1 MSDRT
6 TTVRRSIL
14 TGALAGFWLGSPFI
28 ALSLLAERLAG
39 LRPLPTSIFD
49 LLARQLPGGLVTAAL
64 EVMVRVLQGLQLGRT
79 DVLAKRLEL
88 GLAYLLA
95 LGALA
100 ALGALYGTLAGRLA
114 GSALR
119 RGLTIGLALWALAW
133 LVDLVARW
141 GAVGPLDGLLSSFLL
156 SAGWG
161 VALAWVHEQAMA
173 PSGLP
178 HAEAPADPSRRGF
191 LARAG
196 GAAIALAAAGL
207 ALDRLLAGLGRA
219 EGVTGTLPT
228 PSAQPTPRP
237 SARRLVPTP
246 GYVAAEAFEPTPGT
260 RPELTP
266 LDQFYRV
273 DINLSPPRVDVTDWR
288 LAVQGLVAQPLSL
301 TYQDLLAMPS
311 YELYATL
318 ECISNEV
325 GGDLISTTRFTGVRL
340 ADVLNRAELQPGAV
354 EIRFTCADGY
364 TESLPLESALDPN
377 TLLCFAM
384 DGQQLP
390 PEHGYPIRLFT
401 PNRYGMK
408 NPKWIT
414 RIEAIGEPYL
424 GYWEQ
429 RGWSKEA
436 WVKTTSVI
444 DVAQGDGPSRLVVG
458 GIAYAGARSI
468 ALVEVRL
475 DDGEWVPAELKE
487 PLSPFTWVLWRAEL
501 DASPGKHRLTV
512 RAIDGLGEPQ
522 AEEQAEPY
530 PDGASGY
537 HRRRVELG

>member
-1 MSDRT
+1 M
-6 TTVRRSIL
+6 RRSIL
-14 TGALAGFWLGSPFI
+14 TGALAGLWLGLPYT
-28 ALSLLAERLAG
+28 ALSLLAERFTG
-39 LRPLPTSIFD
+39 LRPLPTGIFD
-49 LLARQLPGGLVTAAL
+49 LLARQLPGSLVTAGIEL
-64 EVMVRVLQGLQLGRT
+64 MVRVLQGLQLGRT

-95 LGALA
+95 FGALA
-100 ALGALYGTLAGRLA
+100 LLGGVYGALAGRLA
-114 GSALR
+114 GSTLR
-119 RGLTIGLALWALAW
+119 RGLALGVALWALAW
-133 LVDLVARW
+133 LVDLAARW

-173 PSGLP
+173 LPGLP
-178 HAEAPADPSRRGF
+178 HEDARADASRRAF

-196 GAAIALAAAGL
+196 GAALALAVAGL

-219 EGVTGTLPT
+219 QETAGALPT
-228 PSAQPTPRP
+228 PSAQPTPR
-237 SARRLVPTP
+237 LVSTP
-246 GYVAAEAFEPTPGT
+246 GYVAAEAFVPAPGT

-266 LDQFYRV
+266 LEQFYRI
-273 DINLSPPRVDVTDWR
+273 DINLSPPRVDVAQWR
-288 LAVQGLVAQPLSL
+288 LAVDGLVAQPLSL
-301 TYQDLLAMPS
+301 TYQELLAMPS
-311 YELYATL
+311 HELYATL

-340 ADVLNRAELQPGAV
+340 ADVLNRTGLQPGAV
-354 EIRFTCADGY
+354 EVRFTCADGY
-364 TESLPLESALDPN
+364 TESLPVDSALDPN

-390 PEHGYPIRLFT
+390 EEHGFPIRLFT

-414 RIEAIGEPYL
+414 RIEAIGEPYD
-424 GYWEQ
+424 GFWEQ

-444 DVAQGDGPSRLVVG
+444 DAAQEGGSARLVVG
-458 GIAYAGARSI
+458 GIAYAGARGI
-468 ALVEVRL
+468 ARVEVRL
-475 DDGEWVPAELKE
+475 DDGEWVSAELKE
-487 PLSPFTWVLWRAEL
+487 PFSPFTWVLWRVEL
-501 DASPGKHRLTV
+501 DAPPGEYRLTV
-512 RAIDGLGEPQ
+512 RAVDGLGELQ
-522 AEEQAEPY
+522 AEEQTDPH

-537 HRRRVELG
+537 HRRRVEIS

>member
-1 MSDRT
+1 M
-6 TTVRRSIL
+6 RRSIL
-14 TGALAGFWLGSPFI
+14 TGALAGLWLGLPFI
-28 ALSLLAERLAG
+28 GLSLLAERFAG

-49 LLARQLPGGLVTAAL
+49 LLARQLPGSLVTTAIEL
-64 EVMVRVLQGLQLGRT
+64 MVQVLQGLQLGRT

-95 LGALA
+95 FGALA
-100 ALGALYGTLAGRLA
+100 VLGALYGALAGRLA
-114 GSALR
+114 GSTLR
-119 RGLTIGLALWALAW
+119 RGLAVGLALWALAW
-133 LVDLVARW
+133 LVDLIARW

-161 VALAWVHEQAMA
+161 VALAWVHEQAMTL
-173 PSGLP
+173 PGLP
-178 HAEAPADPSRRGF
+178 HAEAPTDTSRRAF
-191 LARAG
+191 LARAAG
-196 GAAIALAAAGL
+196 VALALAVAGL
-207 ALDRLLAGLGRA
+207 ALDRLLAGLGHA
-219 EGVTGTLPT
+219 EQAAGTLPN

-237 SARRLVPTP
+237 STPRPVPTP
-246 GYVAAEAFEPTPGT
+246 GYVAAEAFEPAPGT

-266 LDQFYRV
+266 LDQFYRI
-273 DINLSPPRVDVTDWR
+273 DINLSPPRVDVAEWR
-288 LAVQGLVAQPLSL
+288 LTVDGLVAQPLSL
-301 TYQDLLAMPS
+301 TYQDLLAMPAH
-311 YELYATL
+311 ELYATL
-318 ECISNEV
+318 ECISNQV

-340 ADVLNRAELQPGAV
+340 ADVLNRAGLQPGAV

-364 TESLPLESALDPN
+364 TESLPVDSALDPN

-390 PEHGYPIRLFT
+390 AEHGFPIRLFT

-414 RIEAIGEPYL
+414 RVEALGEPYD
-424 GYWEQ
+424 GFWEQ

-444 DVAQGDGPSRLVVG
+444 DAAQEGGPAQLVVG
-458 GIAYAGARSI
+458 GIAYAGARGI
-468 ALVEVRL
+468 TLVEVRL

-501 DASPGKHRLTV
+501 DASPGEYRLTV
-512 RAIDGLGEPQ
+512 RAVDGLGEPQ
-522 AEEQAEPY
+522 AEQATDPY

-537 HRRRVELG
+537 HRRRVEIG